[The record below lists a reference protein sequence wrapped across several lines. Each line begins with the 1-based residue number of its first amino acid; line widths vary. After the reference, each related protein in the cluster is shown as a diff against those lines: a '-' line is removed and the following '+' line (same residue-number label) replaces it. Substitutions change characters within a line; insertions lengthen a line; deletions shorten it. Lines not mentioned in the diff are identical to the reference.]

1 VENWKIFLLWS
12 AVINTVFLLL
22 WVGLLAARRD
32 FIYEMHSRWFKLTPE
47 QFDAIH
53 YGGIALY
60 KLLTLFFNIVPLLV
74 LWLTSGRCIN

>member
-1 VENWKIFLLWS
+1 MENWKIFLLWS